1 MNVRLVVGLLLLVSC
16 SGDDSAGSGGSSGET
31 GAMGS
36 SSTAAI
42 GTSSSGADSSS
53 DGGETTSG
61 GPTTSTTSA
70 DSSESG
76 ASTDFGDS
84 TGSGETGGG
93 VTVCEAPSDCPGGEC
108 ETGSCLGPVPGCDLE
123 DVQSAPGNNWSDSY
137 SVDGRCY
144 CDSTFDH
151 AIGDIEVDTPYGVKT
166 VLEICEAI
174 GPGPGAAG
182 NPVYNDIQCGNG
194 PANDAGDED
203 WCPGRVD
210 QGAAG
215 CCTAGPLWDLTVFE

>member
-1 MNVRLVVGLLLLVSC
+1 MKARIVAGVLLFAGC
-16 SGDDSAGSGGSSGET
+16 SGDDSGGSGGSSSET
-31 GAMGS
+31 GAMES
-36 SSTAAI
+36 SSTAAAE
-42 GTSSSGADSSS
+42 TSSGADSSS
-53 DGGETTSG
+53 GGGETTSED
-61 GPTTSTTSA
+61 TTGTTTNTASS
-70 DSSESG
+70 DSG
-76 ASTDFGDS
+76 TTTDSGDS

-93 VTVCEAPSDCPGGEC
+93 VTVCEEPSDCPGGEC

-123 DVQSAPGNNWSDSY
+123 DVQSDPGNNWSDSY

-151 AIGDIEVDTPYGVKT
+151 AIGDIEIDTPYGVKT

-174 GPGPGAAG
+174 GPGPGAEG

-210 QGAAG
+210 LGAAG

>member
-1 MNVRLVVGLLLLVSC
+1 MTARVVVGLLLLAGC
-16 SGDDSAGSGGSSGET
+16 PGDDAADPAGNSSET
-31 GAMGS
+31 GTVESS
-36 SSTAAI
+36 SSTAS
-42 GTSSSGADSSS
+42 TTSSGADSSS
-53 DGGETTSG
+53 DGGD
-61 GPTTSTTSA
+61 TTSA
-70 DSSESG
+70 GATGTTSNADSSDSG
-76 ASTDFGDS
+76 TTTDSGDS
-84 TGSGETGGG
+84 TGSGDTGGG
-93 VTVCEAPSDCPGGEC
+93 VMVCEQPGDCPDGVC

-123 DVQSAPGNNWSDSY
+123 DVQSDPGNNWSDSY

-151 AIGDIEVDTPYGVKT
+151 AIGDIEIDTPYGVKT